1 MRDNGSRVLII
12 SSWRPDP
19 YKSGNVL
26 VKFAMR
32 FTHPITRKSHKKY
45 LSTGASKGWFT
56 TKATPS
62 KKSPSGKERLLVSDI
77 KNSQLITQ
85 VTQELNKLVDDYIAE
100 ATGVKPKKA
109 KRLLTLEEV
118 AKPFGED
125 GNLYGKA
132 FKAWHER
139 VKPANNTL
147 KTRVTIYNRYIV
159 PNFDT
164 RMSITKFASM
174 TDEIQKLIN
183 VSSMHMARNLHIY
196 LKMVFDW
203 SVENGQI
210 TLTQDPIANN
220 KVKRRVLTKSEEQ
233 DRKREDIAEKYLEAS
248 EVNYVL
254 HLIESWTNRPD
265 NQLIADVLRM
275 IFLTGMRP
283 SEVLG
288 LNEDMLNFEEKW
300 IKVHWQRAS
309 KNKSDE
315 VMEALNLNEKE
326 RYRADL
332 KTKESVRTI
341 PMSPEVEKILRH
353 YIDRNKFQAQ
363 FNPTYQDLGYLFT
376 RTYIRAGNRQG
387 SPLYHNELSQFLRGG
402 SSQSAKYNKKA
413 GKPYKDIDSFLD
425 FGRPIHVIPHMFR
438 HSFISIMAS
447 EGIDLPTIR
456 EFVGHSEDSK
466 EIERVYLHV
475 IKKQKDTMRGAVEKL
490 EKLIE

>member
-32 FTHPITRKSHKKY
+32 FTHPITKKSHKKY

-56 TKATPS
+56 TKASPS
-62 KKSPSGKERLLVSDI
+62 KKTSSGKERLLVSDI
-77 KNSQLITQ
+77 KNSQLITR

-100 ATGVKPKKA
+100 ITGVKPKKA
-109 KRLLTLEEV
+109 KKLLTLEEV
-118 AKPFGED
+118 AKPFDEN

-132 FKAWHER
+132 FKSWHDR

-147 KTRVTIYNRYIV
+147 KTRVTIYNRYIE

-164 RMSITKFASM
+164 KMSITKFVTM
-174 TDEIQKLIN
+174 TDEIQRLIN
-183 VSSMHMARNLHIY
+183 SSSMPMARNVHIF
-196 LKMVFDW
+196 LKMIFDW

-220 KVKRRVLTKSEEQ
+220 IVKRRVLTKTEEQ
-233 DRKREDIAEKYLEAS
+233 NIRREDITEKYLEAD
-248 EVNYVL
+248 EANYVL
-254 HLIESWTNRPD
+254 HLIESWTNRPN
-265 NQLIADVLRM
+265 NQLIADILKV

-288 LNEDMLNFEEKW
+288 LNEDMLDFEGKW
-300 IKVHWQRAS
+300 IKVYWQRAS

-315 VMEALNLNEKE
+315 AMKALNLEEKE

-341 PMSPEVEKILRH
+341 PMSAEVERVFQH
-353 YIDRNKFQAQ
+353 YIERNRFQAQ
-363 FNPTYQDLGYLFT
+363 FNPSYQDLGYLFT
-376 RTYIRAGNRQG
+376 RTYIRAGNKQG
-387 SPLYHNELSQFLRGG
+387 TPLYHNEVSQFLRGG
-402 SSQSAKYNKKA
+402 SSQSAKYNKKSS
-413 GKPYKDIDSFLD
+413 KPYCDIDDFLD
-425 FGRPIHVIPHMFR
+425 FGRPIHVVPHMFR
-438 HSFISIMAS
+438 HSFVSIMAS
-447 EGIDLPTIR
+447 EGIDLATIR

-475 IKKQKDTMRGAVEKL
+475 VKKQKDFMRGAVEDL
-490 EKLIE
+490 GKLIK

>member
-62 KKSPSGKERLLVSDI
+62 KKLPSGKERLLVSDI

-109 KRLLTLEEV
+109 KRLLTLKEV
-118 AKPFGED
+118 AKPFDED
-125 GNLYGKA
+125 GKLYGKA

-174 TDEIQKLIN
+174 TDEIQRLID
-183 VSSMHMARNLHIY
+183 SSSISMARNLHIF
-196 LKMVFDW
+196 LKMIFDW

-233 DRKREDIAEKYLEAS
+233 IGNVKTLQKNILKQVR
-248 EVNYVL
+248 
-254 HLIESWTNRPD
+254 
-265 NQLIADVLRM
+265 
-275 IFLTGMRP
+275 LT
-283 SEVLG
+283 
-288 LNEDMLNFEEKW
+288 
-300 IKVHWQRAS
+300 
-309 KNKSDE
+309 
-315 VMEALNLNEKE
+315 
-326 RYRADL
+326 
-332 KTKESVRTI
+332 
-341 PMSPEVEKILRH
+341 
-353 YIDRNKFQAQ
+353 
-363 FNPTYQDLGYLFT
+363 
-376 RTYIRAGNRQG
+376 
-387 SPLYHNELSQFLRGG
+387 
-402 SSQSAKYNKKA
+402 
-413 GKPYKDIDSFLD
+413 
-425 FGRPIHVIPHMFR
+425 MF
-438 HSFISIMAS
+438 S
-447 EGIDLPTIR
+447 T
-456 EFVGHSEDSK
+456 
-466 EIERVYLHV
+466 
-475 IKKQKDTMRGAVEKL
+475 
-490 EKLIE
+490 